1 MSSYLRSIDQILTH
15 DQDTLKRKRS
25 DSDESGESDS
35 GDESSADDQDN
46 DTDTKAQNGQDSS
59 PAPRGKRSRSA
70 SSLNSRRVSESSIAK
85 EFRDKRKS
93 KEVKLS
99 QLTSISSSGNIP
111 SPGSNTITCFT
122 CNKTG
127 HKSADC
133 PKRNPARK
141 RSSRG

>member
-1 MSSYLRSIDQILTH
+1 MLSHERSIDQTLTH
-15 DQDTLKRKRS
+15 YQDTLKRKRS
-25 DSDESGESDS
+25 DSDESGEDDS
-35 GDESSADDQDN
+35 GEESSADDQDN
-46 DTDTKAQNGQDSS
+46 DTEAKAQTGQDSS

-85 EFRDKRKS
+85 EFRDKRKT

-111 SPGSNTITCFT
+111 SPGSNTMKCFT

-127 HKSADC
+127 HKSVDC
-133 PKRNPARK
+133 PKRNPAKK